1 MLALARLVG
10 PSGTAAGIDLSEG
23 MIAEARQRA
32 AAAGLD
38 VDLRVAPGDALPFPD
53 ATFDA
58 VRSERVL
65 QHVADPLAVLREMV
79 RVTKPG
85 GRVLAVDPDR
95 GVFGSDFAGW
105 DLDVEFRLG
114 RWAAADGRLRNA
126 LFARQARRHLI
137 GLGLH
142 DVVAHA
148 FVNTSTAELERRP
161 HLIDDYH
168 AGAVAAGA
176 LTEAEAAARGTAI
189 HAALANGTFHSTTMF
204 WMSVGT
210 K

>member
-1 MLALARLVG
+1 M
-10 PSGTAAGIDLSEG
+10 PSPS
-23 MIAEARQRA
+23 
-32 AAAGLD
+32 
-38 VDLRVAPGDALPFPD
+38 PD

-85 GRVLAVDPDR
+85 GRVLAIDPDR

-126 LFARQARRHLI
+126 LFARQVRRHLLGM
-137 GLGLH
+137 GLR

-148 FVNTSTAELERRP
+148 LVNTSTAELERRP
-161 HLIDDYH
+161 HIIDDYLER
-168 AGAVAAGA
+168 A
-176 LTEAEAAARGTAI
+176 LADGVVTAAEAAERSRAMR
-189 HAALANGTFHSTTMF
+189 AALADGTLHTTTMF
-204 WMSVGT
+204 WATVGT